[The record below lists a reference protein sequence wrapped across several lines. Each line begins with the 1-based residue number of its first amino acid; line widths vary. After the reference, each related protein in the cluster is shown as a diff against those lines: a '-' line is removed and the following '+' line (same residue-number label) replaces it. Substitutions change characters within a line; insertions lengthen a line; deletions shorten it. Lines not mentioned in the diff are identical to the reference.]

1 MKPNMKE
8 VDEVK
13 EDEDV
18 MENNR
23 IKISSILSTDYEA

>member
-8 VDEVK
+8 VEEVS

-18 MENNR
+18 KENNR
-23 IKISSILSTDYEA
+23 IKIFSIPSTNYEA